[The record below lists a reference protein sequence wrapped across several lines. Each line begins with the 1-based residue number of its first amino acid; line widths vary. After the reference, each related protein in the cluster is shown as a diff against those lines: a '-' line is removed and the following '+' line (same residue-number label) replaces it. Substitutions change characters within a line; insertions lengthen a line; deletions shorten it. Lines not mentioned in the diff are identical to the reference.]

1 MPDATF
7 EGKKHH
13 PKFRGRTL
21 VTRGEAIKKIRK
33 FFELHIW
40 NRPDLGDVGHVVDV
54 DCAAAVKVSG
64 VEVALHVLR
73 RRLEELLLATLA
85 LALVPEK

>member
-1 MPDATF
+1 MP
-7 EGKKHH
+7 
-13 PKFRGRTL
+13 TL
-21 VTRGEAIKKIRK
+21 SET
-33 FFELHIW
+33 
-40 NRPDLGDVGHVVDV
+40 DLGDVGHVVDV